1 MNPIAS
7 GAMLMTTLTVQ
18 INDRTAQTAR
28 QVALQRQT
36 TVDAIVQELLDRLS
50 CEVSANRQKAVESL
64 EQSFQQVSRP
74 LGGKQWTQRDE
85 LYER

>member
-1 MNPIAS
+1 
-7 GAMLMTTLTVQ
+7 MTTLTVQ

-28 QVALQRQT
+28 QVAKQRQT
-36 TVDAIVQELLDRLS
+36 TVDAIVQELLDRLNY
-50 CEVSANRQKAVESL
+50 EESASRQNAVETL

>member
-1 MNPIAS
+1 
-7 GAMLMTTLTVQ
+7 MTTLTIQ

-50 CEVSANRQKAVESL
+50 CEEAVNRQNAVETL
-64 EQSFQQVSRP
+64 ERSFQQVSQP